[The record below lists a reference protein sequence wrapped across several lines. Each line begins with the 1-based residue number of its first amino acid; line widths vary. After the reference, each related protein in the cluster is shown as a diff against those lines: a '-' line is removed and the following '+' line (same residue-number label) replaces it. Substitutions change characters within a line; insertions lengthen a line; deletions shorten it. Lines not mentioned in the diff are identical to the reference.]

1 LRSSVAEWD
10 KLRDWFLLVYE
21 SPISK
26 DAAPMRIV
34 GYILD
39 HWRGN
44 LSLLISFWINGS
56 CTAAIVALLTLYGSD
71 ELDYSDLSEAS
82 WLLATLTLYCVSLV
96 ISVWSIVGIW
106 RSATSYQQKGGA
118 LKWSLTAR
126 LFALL
131 GALGFASEF
140 SQATL
145 PVFQT
150 LLVRAGIENLGPPA
164 TLKVTGRTL
173 HIDGTITHKVT
184 ERFKALIDQHPDIEQ
199 ISISSF
205 GGRTNAGVAI
215 ASIISKR
222 KLNTVAVGEC
232 SSACTFIFL
241 SGKIRMFD
249 INSSLGFHS
258 PKILGLSDLESQSES
273 PEVTEAYEAA
283 GLSDAFISKALGT
296 PSASMWYPSDDILI
310 RQGAVH
316 LFTQARIKYEHEQQV
331 EYFRTEGPLKI
342 DDLTK
347 VVGAKIDNT
356 ALTYTYVIAARSD
369 EVDWD
374 GMAVMAKYD
383 ANAAICRNAV
393 TYLMVKSGASYT
405 YLYVD
410 KNGEKVGSV
419 VIDKCYNTV

>member
-1 LRSSVAEWD
+1 
-10 KLRDWFLLVYE
+10 
-21 SPISK
+21 
-26 DAAPMRIV
+26 M
-34 GYILD
+34 
-39 HWRGN
+39 
-44 LSLLISFWINGS
+44 NGS
-56 CTAAIVALLTLYGSD
+56 ITAAIVAVLTVYVTG

-150 LLVRAGIENLGPPA
+150 LIVRAGIEPLGPPA
-164 TLKVTGRTL
+164 TLKVTGSTL

-184 ERFKALIDQHPDIEQ
+184 ERFEALIDQHPDIDQ

-205 GGRTNAGVAI
+205 GGRTNAAVAI

-232 SSACTFIFL
+232 SSGCTFIFL
-241 SGKIRMFD
+241 AGKIRMFD
-249 INSSLGFHS
+249 INSALGFHS
-258 PKILGLSDLESQSES
+258 PKILGLSDLESRFES
-273 PEVTEAYEAA
+273 PEVTEAYQAA
-283 GLSDAFISKALGT
+283 GLSEAFISKALRT

-316 LFTQARIKYEHEQQV
+316 LFTKARVKYELEQQI
-331 EYFRTEGPLKI
+331 EAFRKSAPLKI
-342 DDLTK
+342 DEITK
-347 VVGAKIDNT
+347 AVSAEIDGNS
-356 ALTYTYVIAARSD
+356 LTYTYIFSVPKDEIDWETMSNDTEYADVVICGDPVIKLLVR
-369 EVDWD
+369 
-374 GMAVMAKYD
+374 
-383 ANAAICRNAV
+383 
-393 TYLMVKSGASYT
+393 SGATFSN
-405 YLYVD
+405 LYID
-410 KNGEKVGSV
+410 KNGTKVGIV
-419 VIDKCYNTV
+419 KVEKCPLALPFSS